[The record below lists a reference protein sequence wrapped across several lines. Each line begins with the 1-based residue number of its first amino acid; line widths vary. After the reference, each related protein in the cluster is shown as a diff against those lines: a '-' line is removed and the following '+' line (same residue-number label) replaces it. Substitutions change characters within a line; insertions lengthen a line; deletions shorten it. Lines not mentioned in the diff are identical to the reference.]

1 MPTAILVTEIS
12 DVSRFRPPA
21 ALCSGAGLT
30 PKHRESDTTVRRG
43 GVTKQ
48 GSRLVRWAVIEGTVC
63 YHGGGELAADFDKIA
78 EGRATFARTSRLGV

>member
-1 MPTAILVTEIS
+1 
-12 DVSRFRPPA
+12 
-21 ALCSGAGLT
+21 
-30 PKHRESDTTVRRG
+30 VRRG